1 MKYLK
6 RTLGLPFFIMLNVIG
21 MVFLLFKLSRAFILY
36 GGEACAYT
44 EKNQQKTIADIYYQL
59 EKNPQYCTL
68 NNIKQTEPELVPFH
82 SICTSCKNGG
92 MCGCTVANT
101 MVRKI

>member
-36 GGEACAYT
+36 GGEAFAYT

-59 EKNPQYCTL
+59 EKNPQYCAL

-101 MVRKI
+101 MVRKT

>member
-1 MKYLK
+1 
-6 RTLGLPFFIMLNVIG
+6 
-21 MVFLLFKLSRAFILY
+21 LY

-44 EKNQQKTIADIYYQL
+44 EKNQQKTIADVYYQV
-59 EKNPQYCTL
+59 EKVVQLQHKAVETELKMENS
-68 NNIKQTEPELVPFH
+68 NKEKQTEPELVPFH

-101 MVRKI
+101 MVKKTQ